1 MLKILVLLAI
11 TTTLI
16 IIIYNVFIS
25 DIIIIIID
33 SKSYTDDQCGRS
45 NTIESFLILNTYWVV

>member
-33 SKSYTDDQCGRS
+33 LRVTQMINVEEVTLLKV
-45 NTIESFLILNTYWVV
+45 F